1 MAKIL
6 IVDDNQ
12 VSHQILRVL
21 LERDNHEVASVFNGQ
36 EAIEKLDHTD
46 VDLIITD
53 VNMPVM
59 DGIEL
64 LKRVRKDQ
72 RFIETPVIVLTA
84 SGKSKMPEIASREGA
99 TGFLTQPFSSW
110 ELSQLVNSCLP
121 MR

>member
-21 LERDNHEVASVFNGQ
+21 LERDDHEVASVFNGQ
-36 EAIEKLDHTD
+36 EAIEKLDHTNI
-46 VDLIITD
+46 DLVITD

-64 LKRVRKDQ
+64 LKWIRKDQ

-99 TGFLTQPFSSW
+99 TGFLTHPFSSW
-110 ELSQLVNSCLP
+110 ELNQLVNSCLP

>member
-21 LERDNHEVASVFNGQ
+21 LERDNHEVTSVFNGQ
-36 EAIEKLDHTD
+36 EAIENLSQEA

-64 LKRVRKDQ
+64 LKNLRQDQ
-72 RFIETPVIVLTA
+72 RFTETPVIVLTA

-110 ELSQLVNSCLP
+110 ELSQLINSCLP
-121 MR
+121 IK

>member
-36 EAIEKLDHTD
+36 EAIEKLDHTNI
-46 VDLIITD
+46 DLVITD

-64 LKRVRKDQ
+64 LKWIRKDQ

-110 ELSQLVNSCLP
+110 ELNQLVNSCLP